1 MIPDQVEKYLQSL
14 VDRNSNEIIV
24 KMKEINL
31 ASDGYLK
38 NCVGIIMDGTR
49 QIFEYLIQPWTAM
62 DPRIPKLLGF
72 KADVIIPK
80 PISQT
85 TFEDMIDT
93 PLKINDNLAFI
104 SFGPSSNQLVVCQ
117 EENILHEEDL
127 QKAMD
132 NIRTHGKEVNNVEK
146 GLVFA
151 CQWSEDGWVIDF
163 TFHCYLKRSILKF
176 RYFFYCRNY
185 YRALVNNINVNL
197 KKVRVRFIDYGNQAE
212 EGFDNLRFLSEEA
225 LKIPVLAKLIN
236 LADVPEQPLKDPQI
250 GNR

>member
-24 KMKEINL
+24 KMKDINL

-93 PLKINDNLAFI
+93 PLKINVHLAVI

-151 CQWSEDGWVIDF
+151 CKWSEDG
-163 TFHCYLKRSILKF
+163 
-176 RYFFYCRNY
+176 NY

-212 EGFDNLRFLSEEA
+212 EGFDDLRLLSEEA